1 MKILRNQNLYI
12 FPVVICLA
20 LLAIALV
27 RGVRS
32 QGSQNSAE
40 AQERALIEAVRRGG
54 LREAAKIKGR
64 YVASINTSHWLKF
77 DLESLTK
84 NSAAVIIGRPLSSV
98 SRLTP
103 DGEQI
108 TTEYQI
114 NINEVLKGNLTP
126 NEKVNLSLPGGT
138 LVFEDGTSAEI
149 KTPDEERIENG
160 KTYLLFLSPKK
171 GTADGFVATGGA
183 QGLFEL
189 PPDKSGVKPKGHR
202 VDPVQKYKNRPADKF
217 LEEIREAV
225 RKHPEASS
233 CCN

>member
-1 MKILRNQNLYI
+1 MKILRNKNLYI
-12 FPVVICLA
+12 FFAVICLA
-20 LLAIALV
+20 VLAIALV

-54 LREAAKIKGR
+54 LREAAKLKGR

-114 NINEVLKGNLTP
+114 NINEVLKGNLTA
-126 NEKVNLSLPGGT
+126 NEKISLSLPGGIV
-138 LVFEDGTSAEI
+138 VFEDGTSAEV

-171 GTADGFVATGGA
+171 GATDGFVATGGA

-202 VDPVQKYKNRPADKF
+202 VDPVQKYKNRPTDKF
-217 LEEIREAV
+217 VEEIREAV
-225 RKHPEASS
+225 RKYPEASS